1 MRGRAWTLVHALW
14 LACALSVLAA
24 EATAQLA
31 VHLDIRD
38 ELTDSGLA
46 VSIRRNAP
54 AGTSALAFME
64 DVVAMEYRRYPGVGV
79 FVTSL
84 CGVAAPDGA
93 FWALTVNSVRAGIG
107 ISDLTIEEPVHI
119 RWDLVAKKQQ

>member
-1 MRGRAWTLVHALW
+1 M
-14 LACALSVLAA
+14 
-24 EATAQLA
+24 
-31 VHLDIRD
+31 
-38 ELTDSGLA
+38 
-46 VSIRRNAP
+46 
-54 AGTSALAFME
+54 
-64 DVVAMEYRRYPGVGV
+64 

-93 FWALTVNSVRAGIG
+93 FWTLTVNSVRAGIG